1 MVFYIVGRGITGFSI
16 YSENNEISLG
26 VPNFNIQVP
35 IETII
40 ETRNFNDKI
49 THNGKIKLKQT
60 TRLLLRTKLLI
71 LDKKKKI
78 C

>member
-49 THNGKIKLKQT
+49 THNGKIKFETENEIFIK
-60 TRLLLRTKLLI
+60 
-71 LDKKKKI
+71 DKI
-78 C
+78 AYIR